1 LKEPYDPYD
10 EHRTRLA
17 NLPVG
22 VRGLCFHDD
31 EGNEFIFL
39 NARLT
44 REANRASYGHE
55 IRHIENG
62 DGYNPNYREY
72 NK

>member
-1 LKEPYDPYD
+1 MKD
-10 EHRTRLA
+10 EYNECKTRLM
-17 NLPVG
+17 NLPPS
-22 VRGLCFHDD
+22 VRGFCYHDD